1 MEKAKAT
8 YIPPPQSAKPKSS
21 RASPRKSQRKRP
33 LDDSAPA
40 VGRASKRT
48 KTSDAVTDDD
58 EEEEASTGDVKDE
71 AVDDQAFKQPTLVTG
86 AKLKDYQLEGVAW
99 MAGLYTNGISGI
111 LGTFFAPHTSL
122 LLALISAKLTRWVSE
137 RSVFMSKAPTV

>member
-8 YIPPPQSAKPKSS
+8 YIPPPPSAKPKSS

-58 EEEEASTGDVKDE
+58 EEASTSDVKDE
-71 AVDDQAFKQPTLVTG
+71 AADDQAFKQPTLVTG

-111 LGTFFAPHTSL
+111 LGMRSTIH
-122 LLALISAKLTRWVSE
+122 VSE
-137 RSVFMSKAPTV
+137 MC